1 MKNKLFVA
9 FLFAAV
15 FGIAHSCTI
24 SDSEVLGDSSK
35 ENTAVNEQGLA
46 TRGNGELYSLSPED
60 IEAYIH
66 FKTLENEKDT
76 LVVKSII
83 PFPSDDNPSCY
94 VINYEDNWEMISSDK
109 RTAAVIASGEGEFDP
124 DFETNDI

>member
-35 ENTAVNEQGLA
+35 ENTAVNDQGLA
-46 TRGNGELYSLSPED
+46 TRGNGKVYEVSPGD
-60 IEAYIH
+60 LDAYIH
-66 FKTLENEKDT
+66 FKTLVNEKDT

-83 PFPSDDNPSCY
+83 PFPNDYDAACY